1 MTDDLLSRLAD
12 VAATSD
18 DLEGLTRPILE
29 MIENLTGL
37 ESTYLTRIDFHKRL
51 QHITY
56 SRNTRTLLIPEGLAV
71 NWDDTL
77 CKRALDASKP
87 YVDDV
92 PAVWGDSE
100 AAQALGIKTYL
111 SQPVLNLD
119 GQVYGTLCAAS
130 DARVTVPPAALKVL
144 NLFARLIGHQVARE
158 RLLDQLRLANEEL
171 RSHAL
176 TDALTGVA
184 NRRALLDAL
193 RRALSDSGRDGRSVT
208 VGFVDLDGFK
218 AINDTH
224 GHEVG
229 DRFLIH
235 IAKRLCDGVRRGDLV
250 ARYGGDEFVVLA
262 RDETPER
269 LQGRLFELTT
279 GPFQS
284 HEVSFEYGGASTGA
298 VCAAA
303 GDTDPEALVQ
313 RADAAMY
320 EHKRLRRQGRPR
332 GSV

>member
-1 MTDDLLSRLAD
+1 MTC
-12 VAATSD
+12 
-18 DLEGLTRPILE
+18 RP
-29 MIENLTGL
+29 
-37 ESTYLTRIDFHKRL
+37 S
-51 QHITY
+51 
-56 SRNTRTLLIPEGLAV
+56 
-71 NWDDTL
+71 
-77 CKRALDASKP
+77 
-87 YVDDV
+87 
-92 PAVWGDSE
+92 WGDSE

-208 VGFVDLDGFK
+208 VGFIDLDGFK

-313 RADAAMY
+313 RGRRRHVRTQAATATGRAPAAVSDPAAG
-320 EHKRLRRQGRPR
+320 RLTRSPQGQAQPVGEVCGLR
-332 GSV
+332 GG